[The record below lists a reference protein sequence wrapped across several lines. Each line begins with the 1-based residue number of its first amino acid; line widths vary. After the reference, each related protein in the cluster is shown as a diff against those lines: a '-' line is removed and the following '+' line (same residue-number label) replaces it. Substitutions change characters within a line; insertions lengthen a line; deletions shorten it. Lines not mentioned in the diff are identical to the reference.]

1 MMRKSG
7 FLPDIVFIEKT
18 VSSAPLV
25 RRILENCAD
34 VPRRIVRDRREVNA
48 HIGEARDP
56 AAEAKKVLYLA
67 PQRGAFVKPCPCT
80 PSYIGCGY
88 LIINSALN
96 CPLDCAYCILQ
107 LYLENAPLTVFT
119 NLDRL
124 WRELDRR
131 LARTAG
137 RFVRIGTGELS
148 DSLALDHLTETV
160 GEFVSYFRSRPRA
173 VFELKTKTAAI
184 DGLLRCRPAGNVVVS
199 WSLNPA
205 AVARSDEAGAAPVG
219 VRLEAARELVR
230 HGFSVGFHLDPLIL
244 FPGWEE
250 NYGRLVEALFR
261 RVPASRIRW
270 LSLGSLRFPPG
281 LKTIIER
288 RFPAS
293 RLTLAELLPGRDG
306 KLRYFKP
313 LRLKLYRRVV
323 EMIRSCGGDSVPL
336 YFCMEDSEVWER
348 VLKWRPRRKADVELS
363 LSPRSVGSKSD
374 F

>member
-1 MMRKSG
+1 MMRESG
-7 FLPDIVFIEKT
+7 FLPDIVFVEKT

-25 RRILENCAD
+25 RRILKKCSD
-34 VPRRIVRDRREVNA
+34 VPRRIVRDRREVSA
-48 HIGEARDP
+48 YISEARDP

-67 PQRGAFVKPCPCT
+67 PQRGVFVKPCPCT

-96 CPLDCAYCILQ
+96 CPLDCTYCILQ

-119 NLDRL
+119 NLDGL
-124 WRELDRR
+124 WRELDSR

-137 RFVRIGTGELS
+137 RIVRIGTGELS

-173 VFELKTKTAAI
+173 IFELKTKTAAI
-184 DGLLRCRPAGNVVVS
+184 DGLLRCRAAENVVVS

-205 AVARSDEAGAAPVG
+205 AVARSEEAGAAPVG
-219 VRLEAARELVR
+219 ARLEAARELVR
-230 HGFSVGFHLDPLIL
+230 HGFSVGFHFDPLIL

-250 NYGRLVEALFR
+250 KYGRLVEALFR
-261 RVPASRIRW
+261 RVPASRVRW

-313 LRLKLYRRVV
+313 LRLKLYRQVV

-336 YFCMEDSEVWER
+336 YFCMEDSEVWGR
-348 VLKWRPRRKADVELS
+348 VLKWRPRRKAEVELS